1 MLKVAIIGTGAISDS
16 HIQACQKFK
25 ERCQIVALV
34 DLYPEKAAK
43 KAAKYGLAAKVYQD
57 IPALLEGASFDGASI
72 CLPPSSHGDAAV
84 ALLRA
89 GKHVLVEKPM
99 ATSLREC
106 DEMIAAAQAGGALL
120 SVVAQNRFKTPMMKL
135 RRILLGGLIGK
146 IRHAQVD
153 SFWWRGG
160 NYYDLWWRGTW
171 DKEGGGCTMNHAVH
185 HLDLFLWMMGP
196 PAEIYARGFNLAH
209 DNSEVEDFSTAILE
223 YPDGRVG
230 QITASLVHHGEE
242 QRLVFQG
249 EHAQVAVPWVV
260 KASKQKENGFPEEDL
275 ELAARIQAAY
285 DELPAV
291 VHEGHEG
298 QWDNFLAA
306 IEGREKL
313 LIDGVAGRRTL
324 ELITGIYQSS
334 HCGSKVKLPLSP
346 DDPFYTREGILKN
359 ARRFHQKTRSVE
371 NFSSSEI
378 TLGRDLG
385 TARAGSA

>member
-1 MLKVAIIGTGAISDS
+1 MLKIAIIGTGAISDS
-16 HIQACQKFK
+16 HIQACLKFN

-34 DLYPEKAAK
+34 DLYPEKAAE
-43 KAAKYGLAAKVYQD
+43 KAAKYGLDAKVFKD
-57 IPALLEGASFDGASI
+57 IPALLDGAAFDGASI
-72 CLPPSSHGDAAV
+72 CLPPSSHADTAI

-89 GKHVLVEKPM
+89 RKHVLVEKPM

-106 DEMIAAAQAGGALL
+106 DEMIAAARAGETLL

-135 RRILLGGLIGK
+135 RRILELGLIGK

-196 PAEIYARGFNLAH
+196 PSELYARAFNLAH
-209 DNSEVEDFSTAILE
+209 DNSEVEDFSTAILG
-223 YPDGRVG
+223 YANGSVG

-249 EHAQVAVPWVV
+249 ERAQVAVPWVV
-260 KASKQKENGFPEEDL
+260 KASRPKENGFPEADIEW
-275 ELAARIQAAY
+275 AARIQAAY
-285 DELPAV
+285 DELPALV
-291 VHEGHEG
+291 YEGHEG

-306 IEGREKL
+306 IEGREPL

-324 ELITGIYQSS
+324 ELITAIYQSS
-334 HCGSKVKLPLSP
+334 HYGTSVKLPLPP
-346 DDPFYTREGILKN
+346 DAPFYTREGILKN
-359 ARRFHQKTRSVE
+359 ARRFHRKTRSVE
-371 NFSSSEI
+371 NFATGEI

-385 TARAGSA
+385 R